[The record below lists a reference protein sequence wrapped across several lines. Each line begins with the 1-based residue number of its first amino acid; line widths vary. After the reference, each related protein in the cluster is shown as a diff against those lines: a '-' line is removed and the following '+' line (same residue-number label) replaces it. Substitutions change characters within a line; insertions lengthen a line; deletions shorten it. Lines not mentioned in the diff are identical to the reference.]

1 MCCPLT
7 QAKATWL
14 FSMFMMIMLGI
25 GSQSSALGGTS
36 VYYVSTAN
44 SHNAFVYHPSPPPFV
59 IAPIPNQNTTT
70 DSDRLV
76 FPLYDVFSSDENSR
90 LSFRATVTND
100 DIVSIE
106 ITNDTL
112 YVYPNRSGTT
122 RVRVVAEDDDDDEAV
137 DAFRVNVR
145 ENNPPEII
153 QDFPVRDQVVIQ
165 GNSFALDLSSI
176 FEDPDGDPLSY
187 GATSSDTDIS
197 FPRIEQEVM
206 VAPADSPGTATIEI
220 SAEDPFGRAITV
232 EFELEVLRPYPQ
244 FIESSFSVS
253 FGAISASSSYR
264 LVALPGDLTQTIE
277 ESTLGEA
284 NKDWIAYTQ
293 DTTAHSL
300 VIYSDSSEFE
310 FRPGVGIWFLSKG
323 PWELLQR
330 NVPSV
335 PLSRNGTYTIPLH
348 KGWNIISNPFDQDI
362 DWEEV
367 LKWNGLS
374 QALWDWDGSY
384 EDTSTFQSAA
394 EEGKA
399 FYYFNAEQASSMEL
413 PYPGLAGVVLSKTS
427 EVFDLEMLTL
437 TAQNEQAFSS
447 KVHVGQSSNAQ
458 AGLDPLDYVAP
469 PDHFS
474 TVQLT
479 VSHSK
484 TAEGDLQLARDI
496 QSNQQDL
503 LQFNLILT
511 AEEGEPI
518 LLEVDNQEN
527 FDSEAITLVNRLD
540 AFTYDL
546 HESTAFWFTP
556 DKEKTPFTLLIGP
569 AQTVQEAVEKMHP
582 LSLLLKQNYPNPVQ
596 SSTTIEFSL
605 PDPQHTT
612 LSIYDAMGRL
622 VKVLLDRNLAA
633 GLHQVEWHG
642 DDTQLANG
650 IYFYRLRT
658 AENTLHRKMILLR

>member
-14 FSMFMMIMLGI
+14 LSMFMVIMLGI
-25 GSQSSALGGTS
+25 GSPASALGGTS
-36 VYYVSTAN
+36 VYSENTLKSPN
-44 SHNAFVYHPSPPPFV
+44 TLTYHPASPPFV
-59 IAPIPNQNTTT
+59 ISPIPNQNTTT

-76 FPLYDVFSSDENSR
+76 FPLYDVFGSEENSR
-90 LSFRATVTND
+90 LSFSVTVTND
-100 DIVSIE
+100 DIVSAE
-106 ITNDTL
+106 VTNDTL
-112 YVYPNRSGTT
+112 YVYSNRSGST

-153 QDFPVRDQVVIQ
+153 QDFPVRDQVVVQ

-176 FEDPDGDPLSY
+176 FQDPDGDPLSY
-187 GATSSDTDIS
+187 DVTSSDTDIS
-197 FPRIEQEVM
+197 FPRIEEEVM
-206 VAPADSPGTATIEI
+206 VAPADSPGTTTIEI

-244 FIESSFSVS
+244 FIETGFSVS

-264 LVALPGDLTQTIE
+264 LVALPGDLTQRIE
-277 ESTLGEA
+277 ESTPGEA

-293 DTTAHSL
+293 DSTANSL
-300 VIYSDSSEFE
+300 IIYSDSSDFQLQ
-310 FRPGVGIWFLSKG
+310 PGVGMWFLSKG
-323 PWELLQR
+323 AWELRSQ

-362 DWEEV
+362 EWEDV

-374 QALWDWDGSY
+374 QTLWTWDGSY
-384 EDTSTFQSAA
+384 EETSTFQSAA
-394 EEGKA
+394 EEGQA

-413 PYPGLAGVVLSKTS
+413 PYPGLAGVFLSKAS
-427 EVFDLEMLTL
+427 SSVNLETITL
-437 TAQNEQAFSS
+437 TAQNELALSS
-447 KVHVGQSSNAQ
+447 KVRVGRSDNAE
-458 AGLDPLDYVAP
+458 AGLDPLDYIAP

-474 TVQLT
+474 TVQLA
-479 VSHSK
+479 VSHSQ
-484 TAEGDLQLARDI
+484 TASGTLHLARDI
-496 QSNQQDL
+496 QSNQQEL
-503 LQFNLILT
+503 LQFDLILT
-511 AEEGEPI
+511 AQEGDPL
-518 LLEVDNQEN
+518 LLEIDNQGR
-527 FDSEAITLVNRLD
+527 FDSDAITLVNRLD
-540 AFTYDL
+540 AATYDL
-546 HESTAFWFTP
+546 HQRTSFWFTP
-556 DKEKTPFTLLIGP
+556 DKDQTFFTLLIGP
-569 AQTVQEAVEKMHP
+569 PQTVQEAVEKLHP

-605 PDPQHTT
+605 PDPQHAT

-622 VKVLLDRNLAA
+622 VKVLLDRELAA

-642 DDTQLANG
+642 DERQLANG